1 MPNERQQG
9 PTAPERDDRGRYAR
23 ATPAPRTDGER
34 CPATSPAAESRP
46 GGGTGALL
54 ASGTH
59 LAGLTATVARPELA
73 RLQHLAGNRAVTELV
88 ARRSVLP
95 RARLVP
101 TVQREDLKDALG
113 NVAGTHAGGD
123 VAWLEQVL
131 TDPGN
136 TAESLAQESP
146 EAILENLQNRNC
158 HDQSV
163 ESIKKLTFEGLLKLL
178 LQYGVITQSCGQ
190 TAALVHGIVSPST
203 LDQVGAQ
210 KDLDGLVETLETSS
224 IESMEEGL
232 PWYVRVEGGGHA
244 FVVEV
249 SSGKCRIYQ
258 SFFGTTT
265 LASDMQRDSSYSLSE
280 FTAKLKVALTP
291 SNKGDTVAPKVLE
304 ARRSLFASQAVHP
317 DGKYQVQAFPQEEG
331 MGQRLADKYR
341 SGAEAWAPL
350 LSKPATDIL
359 AKSKASVKA
368 PVVGDKAVVSLDA
381 VNDGDSYLPVKASE
395 LEEERLEQE
404 RAVREGRQ
412 RQRKE
417 YSVLY
422 EGHNMSGHYIGMVD
436 DKYQFEMVA

>member
-1 MPNERQQG
+1 MPNGRQQG
-9 PTAPERDDRGRYAR
+9 PTAPKRD
-23 ATPAPRTDGER
+23 
-34 CPATSPAAESRP
+34 
-46 GGGTGALL
+46 GGGGHAGAVHGRRSVADRRL
-54 ASGTH
+54 AAQPG
-59 LAGLTATVARPELA
+59 LA

-95 RARLVP
+95 RANLVP

-158 HDQSV
+158 HDQTV

-203 LDQVGAQ
+203 VEQVGAQ
-210 KDLDGLVETLETSS
+210 KDLDGLVETLATSS
-224 IESMEEGL
+224 TESIEKGK

-249 SSGKCRIYQ
+249 SSRKCRIYQ

-265 LASDMQRDSSYSLSE
+265 LASDMERNSSYSLSE
-280 FTAKLKVALTP
+280 FTAKLRVALTP
-291 SNKGDTVAPKVLE
+291 SAKGDTVAPKVLE

-368 PVVGDKAVVSLDA
+368 PMVGDKVVVSLDA
-381 VNDGDSYLPVKASE
+381 VNDGETYLPVKSSE
-395 LEEERLEQE
+395 LEDERLEQE
-404 RAVREGRQ
+404 KAVREGRQ

-422 EGHNMSGHYIGMVD
+422 EGHNMSGHYIGMVQG
-436 DKYQFEMVA
+436 KYQFEMAA